1 MTPSR
6 AARIVAGAGGG
17 ASEGENRTLVH
28 ATSADRS
35 DRSGDRRITI

>member
-6 AARIVAGAGGG
+6 ADRIVASAGGG

-28 ATSADRS
+28 ATSADRA
-35 DRSGDRRITI
+35 DHPGDRRITI